1 MLDVVLGLDGKR
13 SPTLP
18 DKQKYLDL
26 LFGHIAKDV
35 VLQPAD
41 QLALAA
47 VAQVRMLER
56 KEAVLAPG
64 QVSRHMRFIA
74 SGCMQAYYLDA
85 NLQEHTLQLG
95 IEGWWVNDL
104 YSYLTEKPSRLYVQ
118 AQEPTVLVQLPK
130 SGLETLYQEVPA
142 VKEFFRLKIQS
153 GYVALL
159 ERTVQQLSESAQM
172 RYASFQKHQRELE
185 QRFPQYVV
193 ASYLGMTREFL
204 SALRKKMQADI
215 P

>member
-1 MLDVVLGLDGKR
+1 M
-13 SPTLP
+13 
-18 DKQKYLDL
+18 
-26 LFGHIAKDV
+26 AKDV
-35 VLQPAD
+35 VLQPSD

-47 VAQVRMLER
+47 VVQVRMLDR
-56 KEAVLAPG
+56 KEAVLEPG

-74 SGCMQAYYLDA
+74 SGCMRAFYLDTD
-85 NLQEHTLQLG
+85 LQEHTLQLG

-153 GYVALL
+153 AYVALQ
-159 ERTVQQLSESAQM
+159 ERTLQHLSETAQS
-172 RYASFQKHQRELE
+172 RYAFFQKHQRELE
-185 QRFPQYVV
+185 QRFPQKVI
-193 ASYLGMTREFL
+193 ASYLGMTPEFL